1 MGVSISMRPGTVG
14 RSLGVLVNITPG
26 WRSQAASV
34 LRNRFSG
41 FPMELTAVQDLSM
54 VQAMGDGASVYTRD
68 EENIWKIIAEAM
80 VEHGVVTLIAE

>member
-1 MGVSISMRPGTVG
+1 
-14 RSLGVLVNITPG
+14 
-26 WRSQAASV
+26 
-34 LRNRFSG
+34 
-41 FPMELTAVQDLSM
+41 MELTAVQDLSM